1 MSHRATVVD
10 YLQQTSTS
18 ESACVIYFFC
28 DHRNPNMQSIQDL
41 LHVIIKQLLDRNQA
55 CFEVAKYWYDE
66 RLRTVAGP
74 QSTAAKSLSQ
84 SEYIHLIC
92 QMCLRL
98 ESVSLVIDALD
109 ECKGLYS
116 FVGALKDIL
125 GDSNVRLLLT
135 SRHDVDIK
143 RVMEPIAD
151 FQISMMEKMGEDI
164 ETYLRAEVHR

>member
-1 MSHRATVVD
+1 
-10 YLQQTSTS
+10 
-18 ESACVIYFFC
+18 
-28 DHRNPNMQSIQDL
+28 
-41 LHVIIKQLLDRNQA
+41 
-55 CFEVAKYWYDE
+55 
-66 RLRTVAGP
+66 
-74 QSTAAKSLSQ
+74 
-84 SEYIHLIC
+84 
-92 QMCLRL
+92 MCLRL